1 MTTPYDAPGSGSSA
15 VGGGGPAP
23 GGRYQSIGDAIPDAE
38 PLEGSHQTYAKGEVG
53 SIGGLVSD
61 ISNDLST
68 LMRQEVA
75 LAKAELKQSATKAGK
90 GAGMLGAAGYFGHL
104 TMLFLSITLWMTL
117 AYLLD
122 DLAWSALIVAVIW
135 GIVAAVLA
143 VLGRKQLKQVEGAPR
158 TTETAKRVPDALKG
172 NEDHR

>member
-1 MTTPYDAPGSGSSA
+1 MSTPYDNPGSPGT
-15 VGGGGPAP
+15 GT
-23 GGRYQSIGDAIPDAE
+23 GGRYSSISEAIPDAE
-38 PLEGSHQTYAKGEVG
+38 PIHGAHDTYDKGEVG

-61 ISNDLST
+61 ISADLST

-75 LAKAELKQSATKAGK
+75 LAKAEIQQSAKTAGK
-90 GAGMLGAAGYFGHL
+90 GAGMLAGAGLAGHFVL
-104 TMLFLSITLWMTL
+104 WFLSITLWMVL

-143 VLGRKQLKQVEGAPR
+143 VVGRNQLKNVEGVPR

-172 NEDHR
+172 NEDPR

>member
-1 MTTPYDAPGSGSSA
+1 MSTNPYESR
-15 VGGGGPAP
+15 GGGTTS
-23 GGRYQSIGDAIPDAE
+23 GRYESVGDAIPDPE
-38 PLEGSHQTYAKGEVG
+38 PVHGAHDTYAKGEVG
-53 SIGGLVSD
+53 SVGGLISD

-75 LAKAELKQSATKAGK
+75 LAKAEVKQSATTAGK
-90 GAGMLGAAGYFGHL
+90 GAGMLAGAGVAGHFVL
-104 TMLFLSITLWMTL
+104 LFLSLALWMAL
-117 AYLLD
+117 AELFDSLGW
-122 DLAWSALIVAVIW
+122 AAVVVAVLW

-143 VLGRKQLKQVEGAPR
+143 ALGRKQLKQVEGAPR